1 MKGTWTMTERRPHW
15 DDYLLASVMI
25 HCNDI
30 YQCHAVIAA
39 VEDWQKRQDIGGDWG
54 TVAWSVRMYQHYVT
68 SEAAIARVREVHRPS
83 QSTIWSH
90 DLQQAITVTTCHCG
104 SEQYPCPTIKAI
116 DGERDE

>member
-1 MKGTWTMTERRPHW
+1 MIERRPHW

-39 VEDWQKRQDIGGDWG
+39 VEDWQKERFKWSDIIQSPFE
-54 TVAWSVRMYQHYVT
+54 VAVRHNAAEERAEKA
-68 SEAAIARVREVHRPS
+68 EAAVQRVRELHRPS

-90 DLQQAITVTTCHCG
+90 GLQQAITVTTCHCG

>member
-1 MKGTWTMTERRPHW
+1 MSERRPHW

-39 VEDWQKRQDIGGDWG
+39 VEDWIDARGSAIDGRE
-54 TVAWSVRMYQHYVT
+54 VV
-68 SEAAIARVREVHRPS
+68 AAIAAVARVRELHRPY

-90 DLQQAITVTTCHCG
+90 DSQQAITVTTCRCG
-104 SEQYPCPTIKAI
+104 SEQYPCPTIKAL
-116 DGERDE
+116 DGE